1 MPALAGLRMS
11 GDLRRTIG
19 SQRSL
24 RQMGFRIHVSVLL
37 PESCSQHSNT
47 HLGRIFTN
55 AADAGMTF
63 SAVIYVAISVDLAS
77 RRMQTAMVVFE
88 V

>member
-1 MPALAGLRMS
+1 ML
-11 GDLRRTIG
+11 GDLWRAIG
-19 SQRSL
+19 RQGLL
-24 RQMGFRIHVSVLL
+24 RQAGVRIHVSVLL
-37 PESCSQHSNT
+37 PKSCSQHSNT
-47 HLGRIFTN
+47 HLGWILTN

-63 SAVIYVAISVDLAS
+63 SAVIYVAIRVDLAS

>member
-1 MPALAGLRMS
+1 M
-11 GDLRRTIG
+11 
-19 SQRSL
+19 
-24 RQMGFRIHVSVLL
+24 
-37 PESCSQHSNT
+37 
-47 HLGRIFTN
+47 GRILTN

-63 SAVIYVAISVDLAS
+63 SAVIYVAIRVDLAS